1 MNLYSGI
8 RNAVFQ
14 NFLEEFPEFL
24 QADKL
29 SKLYSSAK
37 SKSESGLDN
46 ITEELNELDL
56 LAVTLLNQKISGQKN
71 NYFEKMNLYELP
83 FEWDSE
89 EINCLPVQ
97 CRRNG

>member
-1 MNLYSGI
+1 M
-8 RNAVFQ
+8 Q
-14 NFLEEFPEFL
+14 FPEFL
-24 QADKL
+24 GDCRPKNSQNFI
-29 SKLYSSAK
+29 SSAK
-37 SKSESGLDN
+37 SKSELGLDN